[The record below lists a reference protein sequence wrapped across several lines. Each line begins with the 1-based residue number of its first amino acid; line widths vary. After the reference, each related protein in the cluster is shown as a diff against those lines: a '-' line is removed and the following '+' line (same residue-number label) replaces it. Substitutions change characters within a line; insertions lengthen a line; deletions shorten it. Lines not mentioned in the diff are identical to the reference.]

1 MPAIQKILVP
11 VDFSEHS
18 REAIRYACDLAER
31 YGAALTLLHVLQL
44 PPPPAGPDGALLFE
58 AQSFDALRE
67 PLEQQLRLLAQELTA
82 RGSTADSR
90 LALGRPA
97 SEIVRVAAEGGYDL
111 VVMGT
116 HGRTGL
122 GRALLGSVAERVVRR
137 ARCPVL
143 TVRTTPREPQHP

>member
-1 MPAIQKILVP
+1 MISIRKILVP

-18 REAIRYACDLAER
+18 REALRYACDLAGR
-31 YGAALTLLHVLQL
+31 YGAALTLLHVLEL
-44 PPPPAGPDGALLFE
+44 PPRTAGPDGYLLFE
-58 AQSFDALRE
+58 AEAGDALRE
-67 PLEQQLRLLAQELTA
+67 PLEQQLHLLQQELTA
-82 RGSTADSR
+82 GGTTSDAR
-90 LALGRPA
+90 LIPGRPA
-97 SEIVRVAAEGGYDL
+97 SEIVRAAAEGGYDL

-143 TVRTTPREPQHP
+143 TVHRAAHEARHP